1 MFKRSR
7 VAHAITPSTA
17 TMTAILGKRKRRA
30 QIELSAEEARKFQ
43 HTDDDIHIE
52 HLLRQHFETKFEPLD
67 LSTTVSARESADK
80 DDPES
85 DFHNEDWTH
94 FSEDEEQTE
103 TLVVNCQNLEKARV
117 DVPKEEQRL
126 FMVNRLRA
134 SIWLFLLGTNQA
146 QSARPPTQP
155 IKSSSAIQRTS
166 ADSAGPEN
174 AATDAANLK
183 KDLALQRLLEE
194 SHLLDGT
201 SSLTPSGQNRHKA
214 LDIRQ
219 QGLGSRSSIYTQK
232 KMPLAQRR
240 GIVAKAAEKDQSR
253 RREAKE
259 NGIILEKFARSK
271 DRDPKRQR
279 EIGAPTVG
287 RFSRGMLTL
296 SKKDVTDIV
305 GRPRKSRRR

>member
-1 MFKRSR
+1 
-7 VAHAITPSTA
+7 
-17 TMTAILGKRKRRA
+17 MTAILGKRKRRA
-30 QIELSAEEARKFQ
+30 RIEISAEEARKSQ
-43 HTDDDIHIE
+43 HTDDEIHLQ

-67 LSTTVSARESADK
+67 LSTTVSARESADE

-85 DFHNEDWTH
+85 DFYDEDWTH

-103 TLVVNCQNLEKARV
+103 TLVVNYQNLEKARV

-126 FMVNRLRA
+126 FM
-134 SIWLFLLGTNQA
+134 
-146 QSARPPTQP
+146 SARPPTQP
-155 IKSSSAIQRTS
+155 IKSSSAIQRQS

-194 SHLLDGT
+194 SHLLDAT

-259 NGIILEKFARSK
+259 NGIILEKIARSK

-287 RFSRGMLTL
+287 RFTRGMLTL